1 MIILSTS
8 QAINEIQKKIDLI
21 NSKPLRSQ
29 NDFKNIE
36 LLNSQINELQNV
48 YFYTN

>member
-8 QAINEIQKKIDLI
+8 QAINEIQKRIDAI
-21 NSKPLRSQ
+21 NLKPLRSQ

>member
-8 QAINEIQKKIDLI
+8 QAINEIQKRIDLI
-21 NSKPLRSQ
+21 NSKPLRTK
-29 NDFKNIE
+29 NDFKHIE
-36 LLNSQINELQNV
+36 LLNGQINELQNV